1 MSVIAKL
8 GSIPFILIGFLLL
21 LLLLLPLLWL
31 LLLLLLLL
39 LLAFPY
45 RAACATR
52 GTRSGRR
59 WPGDRGGNC
68 PACLRPTPA
77 LSGMRAGRCANAP
90 ARHLPVVT
98 TGFPPGP
105 CALASGCAWHGRLL
119 SSKWKVAVGKLPS
132 EVCTKRRQVFT
143 LSDWQDVWSFLRTI
157 RTLAQPRSLGSSK
170 FAVRDLA
177 KSKGT

>member
-1 MSVIAKL
+1 MAFGERKCPSL
-8 GSIPFILIGFLLL
+8 QNLDPFLSFWLDFCCCCCCCCRCCGCCYCYCSCCC
-21 LLLLLPLLWL
+21 LPS
-31 LLLLLLLL
+31 
-39 LLAFPY
+39 PY

-77 LSGMRAGRCANAP
+77 LSGMRAERCANAP
-90 ARHLPVVT
+90 ARHVPVVT

-119 SSKWKVAVGKLPS
+119 SLKWKVAAGKLPS
-132 EVCTKRRQVFT
+132 AARAKRWQVFT
-143 LSDWQDVWSFLRTI
+143 LSDWQGVWSFLRAI
-157 RTLAQPRSLGSSK
+157 LL
-170 FAVRDLA
+170 
-177 KSKGT
+177 

>member
-1 MSVIAKL
+1 MAFRERKCLSL
-8 GSIPFILIGFLLL
+8 QNLDPFLSFWLDFCCCCCCCCRCCGCCYCYCSCCC
-21 LLLLLPLLWL
+21 LPS
-31 LLLLLLLL
+31 
-39 LLAFPY
+39 PY

-90 ARHLPVVT
+90 ARHVPVVT

-119 SSKWKVAVGKLPS
+119 SSKWKS
-132 EVCTKRRQVFT
+132 CSRQASFRSMYKATAGLHLVRLAGCMVFPAHY
-143 LSDWQDVWSFLRTI
+143 QDT
-157 RTLAQPRSLGSSK
+157 SS
-170 FAVRDLA
+170 A
-177 KSKGT
+177 